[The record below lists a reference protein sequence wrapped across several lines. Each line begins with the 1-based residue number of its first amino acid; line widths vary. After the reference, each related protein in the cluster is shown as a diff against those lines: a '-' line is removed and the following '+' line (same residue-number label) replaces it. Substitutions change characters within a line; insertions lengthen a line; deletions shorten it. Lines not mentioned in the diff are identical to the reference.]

1 MLITKN
7 DILDAI
13 AKLPI
18 SVQSEIARTLTDRI
32 QYNAKRQLHVGVK
45 VSFRTKHG
53 VYIEGT
59 VIKVNGK
66 SVKVLA
72 GKNRYGNETL
82 GNVQWTVSPQLLTV
96 L

>member
-32 QYNAKRQLHVGVK
+32 QYQAKSLIRVGVR

-53 VYIEGT
+53 VDIEGI
-59 VIKVNGK
+59 VLKVNGK

-72 GKNRYGNETL
+72 TKDRYGMETR
-82 GNVQWTVSPQLLTV
+82 GHVQWTVSPQLLTV